1 MISGLDMAA
10 MILGKGSA
18 PGKVILFGEHAVV
31 YGRPALAIPVAAVRA
46 EAFVE
51 SAPPGCG
58 FTIWA
63 QDIGEEIRLE
73 SASPDHPLAAAARLA
88 LERLGIRRPGAW
100 RLVIHSTIPVASGL
114 GSGAAVS
121 AAIVR
126 ALASAAGEELASA
139 DVSELVYQVDRLH
152 HGNPSG
158 IDNTVIAHE
167 EPVYYVRG
175 QPPQRFSIGR
185 PFWLAIA
192 DTGVRSPTK
201 ITVGDVRRRW
211 EHDPAP
217 LEACFDQIGAL
228 VEAAREAIASGDTSR
243 LGPLMDANHELL
255 RELGVSS
262 PELERLASEA
272 RRAGAMGAKLSGGGR
287 GGNLIALVT
296 PETGRVVADRL
307 REAGAAGVI
316 VTPVGSPSGE
326 S

>member
-1 MISGLDMAA
+1 MD
-10 MILGKGSA
+10 K
-18 PGKVILFGEHAVV
+18 P
-31 YGRPALAIPVAAVRA
+31 
-46 EAFVE
+46 
-51 SAPPGCG
+51 C
-58 FTIWA
+58 
-63 QDIGEEIRLE
+63 
-73 SASPDHPLAAAARLA
+73 
-88 LERLGIRRPGAW
+88 AW
-100 RLVIHSTIPVASGL
+100 RLVIHSTIPIASGL

-126 ALASAAGEELASA
+126 ALASASGKELAPA

-158 IDNTVIAHE
+158 IDNTVIAFE

-175 QPPQRFSIGR
+175 QSPQRFSIGR
-185 PFWLAIA
+185 PFRLVIA
-192 DTGVRSPTK
+192 DTGVRSPTR

-217 LEACFDQIGAL
+217 LEACFDRIGAL
-228 VEAAREAIASGDTSR
+228 VEAAREAIASGHTSR
-243 LGPLMDANHELL
+243 IGPLMDENQEML
-255 RELGVSS
+255 RQLGVSS
-262 PELERLASEA
+262 PELEMLASEA

-296 PETGRVVADRL
+296 PETAGNVADRL

>member
-1 MISGLDMAA
+1 
-10 MILGKGSA
+10 
-18 PGKVILFGEHAVV
+18 
-31 YGRPALAIPVAAVRA
+31 
-46 EAFVE
+46 
-51 SAPPGCG
+51 
-58 FTIWA
+58 
-63 QDIGEEIRLE
+63 
-73 SASPDHPLAAAARLA
+73 
-88 LERLGIRRPGAW
+88 
-100 RLVIHSTIPVASGL
+100 
-114 GSGAAVS
+114 VS

-126 ALASAAGEELASA
+126 ALASAAGEELAPD

-255 RELGVSS
+255 CELGVSS
-262 PELERLASEA
+262 PELEQLASEA

-296 PETGRVVADRL
+296 PETAGAVADRL
-307 REAGAAGVI
+307 REAGATGVI
-316 VTPVGSPSGE
+316 VTPVGNTQGE
-326 S
+326 M